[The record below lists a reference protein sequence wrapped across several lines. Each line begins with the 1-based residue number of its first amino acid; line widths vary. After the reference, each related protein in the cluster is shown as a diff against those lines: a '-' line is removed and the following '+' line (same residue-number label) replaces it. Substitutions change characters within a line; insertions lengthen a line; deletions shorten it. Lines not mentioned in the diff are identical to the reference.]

1 MALFFKKK
9 PTIWYDALM
18 KYAIQLSKLMKER
31 GVAGTDLMKLTG
43 HTAANIS
50 RLRQGKIRAVRFSTL
65 FAICDMLDVSPG
77 DIIIRISDEE
87 AEHLEKGVY
96 LINMDGVGKKG
107 TE

>member
-1 MALFFKKK
+1 
-9 PTIWYDALM
+9 M
-18 KYAIQLSKLMKER
+18 KYAIKLSKLMKER

-77 DIIIRISDEE
+77 DIIIRITDEE
-87 AEHLEKGVY
+87 ALHLEKGVY
-96 LINMDGVGKKG
+96 LIKMDDLDNKQN
-107 TE
+107 